1 MFTPR
6 TFSRKTLRIFSISFD
21 KEWQPNIVEVAKGQK
36 NLPAGFPVEKF
47 LEQYRLWKQAMKSS
61 DPEEKNSMTY
71 LYADLREMHQAAGLN
86 KWTGS
91 VFASNEEMEI
101 FGEFLEWLKGTRIT
115 NLPGAVFTRWSG
127 VPVMANRPQTAT
139 VPRSPLDIR
148 YDSEYGEF
156 YRRSRDY
163 ANGKYTLP
171 TEGAYVQEPR
181 QWDKAIV
188 IWNKDQ
194 NLIHSIIIDGD
205 QYIWQNGAFRNK
217 EGKTVVVTHDPASK
231 RIWVSFSQPIMA
243 TPVPV
248 APAPA
253 RPAVWSPV
261 MAQPVP
267 SPLPPPI
274 YTPGGRAAPV
284 AAPLEDRD
292 EKSFQEAMKG
302 VSFTINGKE
311 AKVLQIGHGAEGL
324 RVQLQVGGTAM
335 QQIQQTIVF
344 KKENSTYRVS
354 GNILDSYTV
363 QDQVTWGKRTIS
375 LTAKSPTSDRVPA
388 PGPAVP
394 VAPAPAPRPT
404 APASDTPRPTAPA
417 RVERTAEQVLAWN
430 KKFIVDNQKDIDGAL
445 SKVKDATLKSQ
456 LEWYLKDPTNEN
468 VRKFQDAIGYKP
480 DGDFRD
486 FTLAALIKWASNI
499 PVATPEVAKPFP
511 EIKVGQTLDEY
522 LDSVGKAWHNGNPSL
537 GKKLQDG
544 TYSYQPDLKSK
555 VTLYLTFE
563 DGEST
568 KKIIKVENRQMPVSP
583 LKEWADVSAAI
594 ALLIDLWYV
603 QDQSGRSTDASG
615 IETVIYKKSGEPTYT
630 IKHKAAKIVSIDQKR
645 EVPQKKEITTADL
658 EAWKDK
664 LGDGIKWS
672 NTGTEK
678 DPKKIWEVEVKGF
691 MNLIYSGSERSY
703 TVIKDTLYVWEDESS
718 TWMKSW
724 LLEIRDGKIE
734 KILPKIE
741 SIEERVKKMKKVTL
755 TGLWD
760 AYKDIVPEYDADKKA
775 IFLKAPHIETP
786 QWHIRNYFWISEELF
801 LAGWMV
807 ETGTIAFV
815 KGLYNVTITPIDGE
829 LIVKMKEVKPAP
841 RTKLVDL
848 TIAEQA
854 AEATRLFQEYL
865 DATEHNQVKLST
877 RIKRP
882 DTALRWVDTK
892 DNDFAVGID
901 IATGKSFAWTN
912 RKWDK
917 ELTQF
922 EQGLWDTIITFMN
935 RAAKMKKQVPDTSDP
950 YESIRKKLQDQLTA
964 PAPAPTPAPAPAS
977 APSVAAPASSAA
989 SVPARSPSPKPT
1001 APAASGVRR
1010 DWDAT
1015 NY

>member
-21 KEWQPNIVEVAKGQK
+21 KEWQPNIVEIAEWKKQ
-36 NLPAGFPVEKF
+36 LPADFPVDTF
-47 LEQYRLWKQAMKSS
+47 LKKYSEWKML
-61 DPEEKNSMTY
+61 KNSTDESARSQRQS
-71 LYADLREMHQAAGLN
+71 LFWALRDLHQEGKVN
-86 KWTGS
+86 KKSLIGE
-91 VFASNEEMEI
+91 EEMEL
-101 FGEFLEWLKGTRIT
+101 FGEFLGWLKGTRIT
-115 NLPGAVFTRWSG
+115 NLPGAVFARWSG
-127 VPVMANRPQTAT
+127 APVMANGPQTAT

-194 NLIHSIIIDGD
+194 NLIHSIIIDGV
-205 QYIWQNGAFRNK
+205 QYIGKDGAFRNA
-217 EGKTVVVTHDPASK
+217 EGKTIIVTHDTGKKSIQVNFPSP
-231 RIWVSFSQPIMA
+231 VMA
-243 TPVPV
+243 TPAPG
-248 APAPA
+248 APASVIPTPWA
-253 RPAVWSPV
+253 PV

-302 VSFTINGKE
+302 VSFTVNGKE

-363 QDQVTWGKRTIS
+363 QDQVTWGKRIIS
-375 LTAKSPTSDRVPA
+375 LTLKSPTSDRA
-388 PGPAVP
+388 SPAVP
-394 VAPAPAPRPT
+394 AAPAPAPAPRQT
-404 APASDTPRPTAPA
+404 WAPVSDAPRSTTPA
-417 RVERTAEQVLAWN
+417 RVERTAEDVTWEN
-430 KKFIVDNQKDIDGAL
+430 RKYIETNQKKIDAAL
-445 SKVKDATLKSQ
+445 AKVQDVSKKSL
-456 LEWYLKDPTNEN
+456 LEWFLKVPNN
-468 VRKFQDAIGYKP
+468 GNIRKFQEEIGSKP
-480 DGDFRD
+480 DGDFRGL
-486 FTLAALIKWASNI
+486 TLAALEKWAAQVSTWSNNVPDGDNRWNDDLKKPGNPVWPVRDQLIKWWYTHDTASSSSKDGVTTDI
-499 PVATPEVAKPFP
+499 YSKLGAKTFVIQHK
-511 EIKVGQTLDEY
+511 EGKIISVKLDE
-522 LDSVGKAWHNGNPSL
+522 
-537 GKKLQDG
+537 
-544 TYSYQPDLKSK
+544 
-555 VTLYLTFE
+555 
-563 DGEST
+563 ST
-568 KKIIKVENRQMPVSP
+568 VS
-583 LKEWADVSAAI
+583 
-594 ALLIDLWYV
+594 
-603 QDQSGRSTDASG
+603 
-615 IETVIYKKSGEPTYT
+615 
-630 IKHKAAKIVSIDQKR
+630 
-645 EVPQKKEITTADL
+645 KKEITTAEL

-829 LIVKMKEVKPAP
+829 LIVKMEEVKPAP

-848 TIAEQA
+848 TFAEQA

-901 IATGKSFAWTN
+901 IATGKSFAWTS